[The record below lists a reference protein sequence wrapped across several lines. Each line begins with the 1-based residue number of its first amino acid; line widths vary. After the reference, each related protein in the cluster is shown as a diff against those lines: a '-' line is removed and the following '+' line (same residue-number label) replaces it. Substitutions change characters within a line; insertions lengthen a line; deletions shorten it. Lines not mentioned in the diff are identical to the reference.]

1 MCKIKLTRAIL
12 FCSALSKAPAK
23 KKKKAAI
30 SFDDLLSDDDDDVDD
45 NDDDDDDDD
54 EIAETKRKPNPSR
67 GARASGTKM
76 TSIMKACMSF
86 DSDDEDSDS
95 DIDAWSAGGSS
106 SGNGIGKKMA
116 GGKRSRSNT
125 PEPVAEPVVVAAVPA
140 TTTAISVS
148 AAIGA
153 AAAAIGGAAAAAAAA
168 AAAGL
173 TAAGK
178 TMTNKRSRSN
188 TPEPVVIPPTPT
200 PATPPTKTATTAKS
214 PFQVGDVVFV
224 NKTTHDRHTA
234 KVLERPEEG
243 GTVKVR
249 WELRGGEEVVDVG
262 KCEILNLTEGERAK
276 RASLDEDENIRD
288 ESREMATDIMATST
302 TKLKNIIPLNS
313 FDSLVL
319 LWRRK
324 DKEEKGKH
332 L

>member
-1 MCKIKLTRAIL
+1 
-12 FCSALSKAPAK
+12 
-23 KKKKAAI
+23 
-30 SFDDLLSDDDDDVDD
+30 
-45 NDDDDDDDD
+45 
-54 EIAETKRKPNPSR
+54 
-67 GARASGTKM
+67 
-76 TSIMKACMSF
+76 
-86 DSDDEDSDS
+86 
-95 DIDAWSAGGSS
+95 
-106 SGNGIGKKMA
+106 
-116 GGKRSRSNT
+116 
-125 PEPVAEPVVVAAVPA
+125 
-140 TTTAISVS
+140 
-148 AAIGA
+148 
-153 AAAAIGGAAAAAAAA
+153 
-168 AAAGL
+168 
-173 TAAGK
+173 
-178 TMTNKRSRSN
+178 MTNKRSRSN

>member
-1 MCKIKLTRAIL
+1 M

-153 AAAAIGGAAAAAAAA
+153 AAAAIGGAAAAAA